1 MITLRPAAERGF
13 FDHGWLKTWHSF
25 SFAGYQDEAHMGFG
39 PLRVINEDI
48 VSPGMGFPTHGH
60 SDMEI
65 VTYVLSGALEH
76 KDSLGHGSVIRP
88 GEVQYMRAGTGI
100 RHSEYNPS
108 DSEPVHLL
116 QIWLLPSALGLQP
129 GYEQM
134 AFDPPENSLRLL
146 ASGLGAEGAL
156 PINSPVTL
164 YAGRLG
170 AGQSLVHDGGAE
182 KLGWLQLIGGE
193 LTLGG
198 VALKPGD
205 GAAISQEAFWSLQ
218 ASQDAHFLLFDMNG
232 A

>member
-1 MITLRPAAERGF
+1 MFTLRPAAARGH

-48 VSPGMGFPTHGH
+48 VSPGMGFATHGH

-100 RHSEYNPS
+100 RHSEVNPS
-108 DSEPVHLL
+108 DSEAVHLL
-116 QIWLLPSALGLQP
+116 QIWLLPSTTGLKP

-134 AFDPPENSLRLL
+134 AFEPPQNSLRLL
-146 ASGLGAEGAL
+146 ASGLGIEGAL
-156 PINSPVTL
+156 PIHSPVTL

-170 AGQSLVHDGGAE
+170 AGQKLAHGGGKE
-182 KLGWLQLIGGE
+182 KLGWLQLISGE
-193 LTLGG
+193 LALGG
-198 VALKPGD
+198 VTMKPGD
-205 GAAISQEAFWSLQ
+205 GAAISCEADWPLQ
-218 ASQDAHFLLFDMNG
+218 AVQDAHFLLFDMERV
-232 A
+232 